1 MCICKTEIILL
12 PVFYYDLLKLYHSH
26 VSTVKKKKYENYKQ
40 YEKALAGYLK
50 SIYIEYSFVIKL
62 TNASFN
68 TV

>member
-1 MCICKTEIILL
+1 M
-12 PVFYYDLLKLYHSH
+12 
-26 VSTVKKKKYENYKQ
+26 STVKKKKYENYKQ

-68 TV
+68 TVWKAKYQLLPVFTDN